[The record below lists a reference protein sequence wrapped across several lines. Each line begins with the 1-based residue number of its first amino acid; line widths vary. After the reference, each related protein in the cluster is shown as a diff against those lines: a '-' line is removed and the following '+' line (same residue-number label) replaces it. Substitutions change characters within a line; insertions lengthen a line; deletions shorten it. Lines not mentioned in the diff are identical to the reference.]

1 MAFERIT
8 DNYKRLKESFRAFA
22 QSSAEYHKLNLY
34 NLTMK
39 GATAA
44 VKYLAV
50 VFFVLFAVLFLSI
63 AAAVALSTWIEVPS
77 SGFLIVGGIYL
88 LIGLIIL
95 FFGGGPINKMM
106 LSKTSKKVFKDDEKQ
121 PKKAHPEYAKGVK
134 YKHEEVIIEEDKKV

>member
-8 DNYKRLKESFRAFA
+8 DNFRRLNESFRAFA
-22 QSSAEYHKLNLY
+22 QSSAEYYKLNLY

-50 VFFVLFAVLFLSI
+50 VFFVLFAILFLSI
-63 AAAVALSTWIEVPS
+63 AASVALSTWIEVPS
-77 SGFLIVGGIYL
+77 SGFWIVGGFYL

-95 FFGGGPINKMM
+95 FFGGSTINRIM
-106 LSKTSKKVFKDDEKQ
+106 LSKTSKKVFKDEKKQ
-121 PKKAHPEYAKGVK
+121 PEKAHPKYAPGVK
-134 YKHEEVIIEEDKKV
+134 YKHEEVIVEEDKKA